1 MTDGFGAG
9 NLMFQNNTASNRF
22 IHVKISGKGGAEGGT
37 NLSAFGATVSLFNAA
52 EELVGYRYVV
62 DTSGLSFGVEEGE
75 SYSMTVRFP
84 GSPSAV
90 TLNGLQGGDAPM
102 VVEP

>member
-1 MTDGFGAG
+1 M
-9 NLMFQNNTASNRF
+9 
-22 IHVKISGKGGAEGGT
+22 
-37 NLSAFGATVSLFNAA
+37 SLFNAA